1 MALGSL
7 REIPSHHSSLM
18 RMSKCYKILL
28 IEINLLISLIVGLVF
43 FNETKHLSPYKS
55 IYMDTSSKFKDQ
67 ALPGYPL
74 AAWFTCWGEAGRK
87 IGKEGGRKAKRG
99 PGKQGE
105 REGGGK
111 GRKKKNV
118 LIRKSRTH
126 AIYFIL
132 WFLNKTLQ
140 GLCGFKLNK
149 TATGGCWHMANPQE
163 MVQQIVTLIE
173 HLLGGSCLSSHFVVL
188 AD

>member
-1 MALGSL
+1 MVHLL
-7 REIPSHHSSLM
+7 RES
-18 RMSKCYKILL
+18 RK
-28 IEINLLISLIVGLVF
+28 
-43 FNETKHLSPYKS
+43 
-55 IYMDTSSKFKDQ
+55 KD
-67 ALPGYPL
+67 
-74 AAWFTCWGEAGRK
+74 R
-87 IGKEGGRKAKRG
+87 EGGRKKDRRG

-111 GRKKKNV
+111 GRKEKKCFN
-118 LIRKSRTH
+118 KKEQNSS
-126 AIYFIL
+126 IYFIL

-140 GLCGFKLNK
+140 GLCGFKLHK

-173 HLLGGSCLSSHFVVL
+173 HLLGGSCLSSHFVAL